1 MRPDIIF
8 ALPDI
13 PYTPAPYSQKRL
25 AKSNERTIRWLTD
38 FVVSRET
45 RHAKTAV
52 SSNQGDVSVTE
63 PALFA
68 HLLGGSVLAA
78 RDAFAESML
87 EPLTGRD
94 ADALPTFDSIDD
106 AVDGYVLDL
115 VPIRLSYPSSPTLQT
130 RSRAPLPSE
139 TLTPLVHAS
148 LRYLPER
155 KPRLVT
161 GASTPHEILRLVAS
175 AGIDLF
181 DSYWAQRAA
190 DRGVAFDFCFPV
202 QEQSSIATT
211 ESKLIGKP
219 SALNLYDEKFSM
231 DFGRLSNDLT
241 TPWDAY
247 QTSTKTSN
255 TVPKAG
261 NSNKLVCTCIAC
273 SPENI
278 INPTVHSTFELAN
291 SATVT
296 LQEGDR
302 YQSGKTLPL
311 EPKPIPHYTRAY
323 IHHLLHTHEMTAH
336 TFLVAHNLAVLEAF
350 FHGIRSVLSA
360 GVDSNTTPE
369 LTAQGK
375 TLLEYEISR
384 FERVYDERLLW
395 GPARAKKTSSESLVD
410 EGSKDV
416 LIGVLE
422 EGERRWREVED
433 LRGKGRLKREKEAAL
448 LAGNA
453 IGSGATLEGD
463 EGKTGIHIAAEA
475 VGKASIGQGSSVV
488 PGESGVVARNH
499 TSYLT
504 IARPTNV

>member
-1 MRPDIIF
+1 MRPDIVF

-25 AKSNERTIRWLTD
+25 TKSNERTIRWLTD

-45 RHAKTAV
+45 RHAKTTV
-52 SSNQGDVSVTE
+52 SSSQGNDSVTE

-115 VPIRLSYPSSPTLQT
+115 VPIRLSYPSSLTLQT
-130 RSRAPLPSE
+130 RSRTPLPSE

-202 QEQSSIATT
+202 QEQSLIATT
-211 ESKLIGKP
+211 EGEPVGKP

-231 DFGRLSNDLT
+231 DFGRLSSELK
-241 TPWDAY
+241 TPWDAYYY

-255 TVPKAG
+255 TVPKAAD
-261 NSNKLVCTCIAC
+261 SNTLICTCIAC
-273 SPENI
+273 SPENVT
-278 INPTVHSTFELAN
+278 NPTVHSAFELAN
-291 SATVT
+291 PPPVT
-296 LQEGDR
+296 LQEDDR
-302 YQSGKTLPL
+302 YPSGMTLPL
-311 EPKPIPHYTRAY
+311 GPKPTPHYTRAY

-360 GVDSNTTPE
+360 ELDPNTAPE
-369 LTAQGK
+369 LAAQGR
-375 TLLEYEISR
+375 TLLEHEISR

-395 GPARAKKTSSESLVD
+395 GSAQAKKTSNESLVD
-410 EGSKDV
+410 GEPKDV

-422 EGERRWREVED
+422 EAERRWREVED

-448 LAGNA
+448 SAGNA
-453 IGSGATLEGD
+453 IGTGATLEGD
-463 EGKTGIHIAAEA
+463 DGDTGIHIAAEA
-475 VGKASIGQGSSVV
+475 VGKASIGEGSSVV
-488 PGESGVVARNH
+488 PGESGVEAG
-499 TSYLT
+499 SD
-504 IARPTNV
+504 P